1 MVLEVAEGIQSGVVA
16 DEDFNRVQATAGLH
30 PAMSYQSF
38 INNFVPKSSVAGYLA
53 AMTKF
58 AQVLDSADGLA
69 LEEQESLVE
78 VLQRRLA
85 EHRRAELV
93 EAVKS
98 ARQEFKAGRCR
109 PATPAQIV
117 KRIFA

>member
-1 MVLEVAEGIQSGVVA
+1 
-16 DEDFNRVQATAGLH
+16 
-30 PAMSYQSF
+30 
-38 INNFVPKSSVAGYLA
+38 
-53 AMTKF
+53 MTKF

-69 LEEQESLVE
+69 FEEQESLVE
-78 VLQRRLA
+78 VLQHRLA

-93 EAVKS
+93 EAVKA

>member
-1 MVLEVAEGIQSGVVA
+1 MQPHKNIVPQS
-16 DEDFNRVQATAGLH
+16 
-30 PAMSYQSF
+30 PAVCY
-38 INNFVPKSSVAGYLA
+38 VA

-69 LEEQESLVE
+69 FDEQESLVE
-78 VLQRRLA
+78 VLQHRLA
-85 EHRRAELV
+85 EHRRVELV

-98 ARQEFKAGRCR
+98 ARREFKAGRCR

>member
-1 MVLEVAEGIQSGVVA
+1 MSKHFPQLHQRQQFLHQFGRQALGFLVAAGFVKIAVSQSPAVCYI
-16 DEDFNRVQATAGLH
+16 AG
-30 PAMSYQSF
+30 
-38 INNFVPKSSVAGYLA
+38 
-53 AMTKF
+53 MTKF

-78 VLQRRLA
+78 VLQHRLA

-93 EAVKS
+93 AAVKA

-117 KRIFA
+117 KRLFA